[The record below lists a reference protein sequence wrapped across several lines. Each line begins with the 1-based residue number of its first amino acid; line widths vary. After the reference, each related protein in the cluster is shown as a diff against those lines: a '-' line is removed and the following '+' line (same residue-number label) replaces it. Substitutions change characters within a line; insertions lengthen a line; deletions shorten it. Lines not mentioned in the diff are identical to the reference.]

1 MAEKKEP
8 LLLLDNSTMYVIGAG
23 DYHSTNLTFEEAKA
37 IIDMYQ
43 TEDILRCFTDRATE
57 QVLHDFVGI
66 EPRDFAY
73 KPHPQDAR
81 RAGCPLPSS
90 GTSPPRKPSPRWKP
104 QTASLPKRFKTC
116 MSTANISPVF
126 PKPGD
131 TVPPQRAATACGG
144 PLFPARRKGTGTQ
157 EKIQKL
163 FKIS

>member
-66 EPRDFAY
+66 EPRDF
-73 KPHPQDAR
+73 P
-81 RAGCPLPSS
+81 
-90 GTSPPRKPSPRWKP
+90 TSPSERC
-104 QTASLPKRFKTC
+104 A
-116 MSTANISPVF
+116 
-126 PKPGD
+126 
-131 TVPPQRAATACGG
+131 
-144 PLFPARRKGTGTQ
+144 
-157 EKIQKL
+157 
-163 FKIS
+163 

>member
-73 KPHPQDAR
+73 KPIRKMRVGQDAIAVKR
-81 RAGCPLPSS
+81 YITPSETQPEVEATDGVTCQKDSKRVCLLPIYH
-90 GTSPPRKPSPRWKP
+90 PCFLN
-104 QTASLPKRFKTC
+104 Q
-116 MSTANISPVF
+116 
-126 PKPGD
+126 GD

-144 PLFPARRKGTGTQ
+144 PLFPARAQGHRNARKNSETV
-157 EKIQKL
+157 
-163 FKIS
+163 

>member
-23 DYHSTNLTFEEAKA
+23 GYHSTNLTFEEAKA

-73 KPHPQDAR
+73 KPIRKMRVGQDAISVKR
-81 RAGCPLPSS
+81 YITPSE
-90 GTSPPRKPSPRWKP
+90 TQPE
-104 QTASLPKRFKTC
+104 
-116 MSTANISPVF
+116 VE
-126 PKPGD
+126 
-131 TVPPQRAATACGG
+131 ATDGVLA
-144 PLFPARRKGTGTQ
+144 K
-157 EKIQKL
+157 KIQNVYVYCQY
-163 FKIS
+163 ITRVS